1 MITTL
6 TVTHLL
12 IPLRKLC
19 NGLSLPSA
27 PERLLSLQE
36 YNELVASG
44 NAPLIAPN
52 INYDSPKTKMQN
64 AMKQL
69 AAIQGVSEVALGVCD
84 DSEFPDEVSCDH
96 VFVAGDTSCYNA
108 LRAWASMEEADGVW
122 CLPGRYGPV
131 YGMKKANTIYFIP
144 WD

>member
-1 MITTL
+1 MRTTL

-12 IPLRKLC
+12 ISLRKLC
-19 NGLSLPSA
+19 NCLSLPGA
-27 PERLLSLQE
+27 PERLLSLRE

-52 INYDSPKTKMQN
+52 INYDSPETKMQD

-69 AAIQGVSEVALGVCD
+69 VSIEGVSEVALGVCD
-84 DSEFPDEVSCDH
+84 DSEFPDEVFCDQ
-96 VFVAGDTSCYNA
+96 VFVAGDTSCYDA
-108 LRAWASMEEADGVW
+108 LRAWAAKEEADGVW
-122 CLPGRYGPV
+122 CLPGRHGPV